1 MNKTKIESQ
10 VETQQIEIKAEK
22 FDAVSVNEP
31 VELINGKLI
40 SRKPTLY
47 LETWVRGQEQGVLAK
62 GIQTSKDYRSAGEVL
77 TAYKQLRAQTVSV
90 YNQMLKPL
98 NERRG
103 VILEW
108 KRSDLSAITEVDDA
122 ITNAMQEY
130 QDRSNERAEQRAKQ
144 ALEIAEADAKEKR
157 LLELEELRDIQT
169 MAEAEG
175 LNAKKQKEIATE
187 IQNLEGKALPPL
199 VVNEIISEVATTKSL
214 AQQKTYKGKL
224 LDPPN
229 KHKLLLVQ
237 AVAEGRV
244 PLEALKIN
252 DAWINSYARAMKT
265 SFDVPG
271 FELVVKKTFK
281 RKGGVA

>member
-10 VETQQIEIKAEK
+10 AET
-22 FDAVSVNEP
+22 FDAVSVSEP

-47 LETWVRGQEQGVLAK
+47 LETWVRGQEQGMLAK

-108 KRSDLSAITEVDDA
+108 KRSDLSAITKVDDA
-122 ITNAMQEY
+122 VTNAMQEY
-130 QDRSNERAEQRAKQ
+130 MDRSDERVEQLAKE
-144 ALEIAEADAKEKR
+144 ALEMAEADAKEKR

-187 IQNLEGKALPPL
+187 IHNLEGKALPPL
-199 VVNEIISEVATTKSL
+199 VVNEIIPEVATTNSL
-214 AQQKTYKGKL
+214 AQQTIYKGQL
-224 LDPPN
+224 LDPPDEN
-229 KHKLLLVQ
+229 KMRLVK
-237 AVAEGRV
+237 AVAEGRI
-244 PLEALKIN
+244 PLEALKVN
-252 DAWINSYARAMKT
+252 DAWINSYARAMKA

-271 FELVVKKTFK
+271 FELMVKKTFK
-281 RKGGVA
+281 RKGGVV